1 MAIPYEDLPFAEWL
15 DGTAQSV
22 IQLLPDYIG
31 LVAVREADG
40 MALTSY
46 FNAGVREKSEFI
58 HHILSDY
65 LMEIIENNAD
75 TIRNIVMDGEDDE
88 EDPDDDEIDG
98 EDDEWQNTQLR

>member
-1 MAIPYEDLPFAEWL
+1 MPFAEWL

-46 FNAGVREKSEFI
+46 FNAGVREKSEMI

-75 TIRNIVMDGEDDE
+75 TIRSIILDDEDAPEDD
-88 EDPDDDEIDG
+88 DVDADG
-98 EDDEWQNTQLR
+98 EDDEWQDTQLR